1 MYIPLGDKAKAAFE
15 HYKKYLK
22 QGKKNKNTSCFEPCA
37 FMSIKIVKEEEKL
50 GASFFGHE
58 GYIEILFNEYIHE
71 TAHYYFYDA
80 LSFIAEIG
88 GYFGLFLGYSVLQI
102 TSLSAV
108 IGKKMRGFLNEVP
121 QSKQTALACNP
132 S

>member
-1 MYIPLGDKAKAAFE
+1 MFIPLDDKAKAAFE
-15 HYKKYLK
+15 HYKKYLN
-22 QGKKNKNTSCFEPCA
+22 QGQKKENTSCFEPCA
-37 FMSIKIVKEEEKL
+37 FMSIKIVKEEENL
-50 GASFFGHE
+50 GTSIFGHE
-58 GYIEILFNEYIHE
+58 GYIEMFFNEYIHE
-71 TAHYYFYDA
+71 TAHYYSYDE

-121 QSKQTALACNP
+121 QSKQTVLPCYP